1 MHVQTRFSV
10 ARQSVLA
17 LVCLLA
23 AMTAAQAQWAWRDKS
38 GQVTASDRPPPKDIP
53 DRDIIKRPAERRGAA
68 PDGAAVAAARL
79 AASAT
84 SSAAS
89 ASAASAPA
97 TPPSPKTA
105 LEAQVE
111 ARKKAAEQE
120 RATRAKAEEEKNAL
134 AKADNCKRARN
145 QVATLDSGQRMARI
159 NDKGEREVLDD
170 AGRAEAMRRSRGVIT
185 SDCK

>member
-23 AMTAAQAQWAWRDKS
+23 AVTAAQAQWAWRDKS

-79 AASAT
+79 AASA
-84 SSAAS
+84 

-97 TPPSPKTA
+97 TPPGPKTA

-120 RATRAKAEEEKNAL
+120 RATKAKAEEEKNAL

-170 AGRAEAMRRSRGVIT
+170 AGRAEEMRRSRGVIT

>member
-23 AMTAAQAQWAWRDKS
+23 AVTAAQAQWAWRDKS

-68 PDGAAVAAARL
+68 PDGAAAAAARL

-84 SSAAS
+84 ASA

-97 TPPSPKTA
+97 TPPGPKTA

-120 RATRAKAEEEKNAL
+120 RATKAKAEEEKNAL
-134 AKADNCKRARN
+134 AKADNCKRARS

-170 AGRAEAMRRSRGVIT
+170 AGRAEEMRRSRGVIT